1 MTTMLALPRQT
12 RLRIC
17 GWIAAC
23 AMTATAFGAQ
33 APTPRIQSE
42 ISSSAMTTLKGSLH
56 PLAQARFDAGR
67 MPPNTRLNG
76 MSIFFNRSAA
86 QQASFETLLAD
97 QQNPASPLFHHWL
110 TPDQYAARFGMSQ
123 ADIDKVEAWLQQ
135 QGFSIDSVSRSR
147 NMIRFS
153 GTAGQA
159 EQAFQTEMHFYNV
172 DGEKHF
178 APSTALSLPA
188 AMASAVAN
196 VGNLNDFR
204 PRAQYIPGNKFH
216 LNPAF
221 TSGQSGNV
229 YFAPGDLKTVYDINP
244 LINSGND
251 GTGQSIVVVGQSA
264 VAVSDIENF
273 QIAAGASLTAKGPDP
288 RTRSRLGHFR
298 RIRRR

>member
-1 MTTMLALPRQT
+1 
-12 RLRIC
+12 
-17 GWIAAC
+17 
-23 AMTATAFGAQ
+23 
-33 APTPRIQSE
+33 
-42 ISSSAMTTLKGSLH
+42 
-56 PLAQARFDAGR
+56 
-67 MPPNTRLNG
+67 
-76 MSIFFNRSAA
+76 
-86 QQASFETLLAD
+86 
-97 QQNPASPLFHHWL
+97 
-110 TPDQYAARFGMSQ
+110 MSQ

-229 YFAPGDLKTVYDINP
+229 YFAPGDHQNRLRHE
-244 LINSGND
+244 
-251 GTGQSIVVVGQSA
+251 SA
-264 VAVSDIENF
+264 D
-273 QIAAGASLTAKGPDP
+273 
-288 RTRSRLGHFR
+288 
-298 RIRRR
+298 